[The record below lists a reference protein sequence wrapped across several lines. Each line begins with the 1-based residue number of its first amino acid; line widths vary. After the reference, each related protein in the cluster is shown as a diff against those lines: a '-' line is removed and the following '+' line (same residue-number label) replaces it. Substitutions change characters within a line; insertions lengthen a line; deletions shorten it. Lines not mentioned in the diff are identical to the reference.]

1 MALQVQQGDDPP
13 QPFSFLTTSITT
25 PQVVCHITHTTEAT
39 HAIIAANLARA
50 PMYSGDIRSV
60 GPRYCPSIEDKVVR
74 FKERERHQIFL
85 EPEGL
90 DDDTVY
96 PNGISTSLP

>member
-1 MALQVQQGDDPP
+1 M
-13 QPFSFLTTSITT
+13 
-25 PQVVCHITHTTEAT
+25 
-39 HAIIAANLARA
+39 
-50 PMYSGDIRSV
+50 
-60 GPRYCPSIEDKVVR
+60 VR

-96 PNGISTSLP
+96 PNGISTSLPEDVQLAFLATIPGLEQARVKRPGYAIEYDYVDPRELTPWPRGQGRAAAVSRRTDQRHHRL